1 MAKLIIKNKYGTI
14 PCELLNREDIS
25 LKAKGMYA
33 FLQSKPDNW
42 NFSEY
47 RIAKQLKEGRDSV
60 NNIIKELETSG
71 YLKRIPSRD
80 KKTGKWS
87 GYDYVLFDRPTIQ
100 DNRSPENP
108 LYGKSV
114 IRETRYTDFQGTN
127 SNIDNSNI
135 YNSNIDIEDQPP
147 LNENQNSSLK
157 DKPTP
162 SEIAREFFEN
172 PEFRN
177 QFIKRLIDSGEYGD
191 EREVVSEV
199 SRFFDYWTERNKSGT
214 KQRWELEKTFEIGKR
229 LKTWFNNAKNWQ
241 KRDNNEVEFII

>member
-1 MAKLIIKNKYGTI
+1 
-14 PCELLNREDIS
+14 
-25 LKAKGMYA
+25 MYA

-47 RIAKQLKEGRDSV
+47 KISKQLKEGRDSV
-60 NNIIKELETSG
+60 DNIIKELESNG
-71 YLKRIPSRD
+71 YLKRVPARA

-87 GYDYVLFDRPTIQ
+87 GYDYILFDKPDTQETRFT
-100 DNRSPENP
+100 ENP
-108 LYGKSV
+108 LYGKPV
-114 IRETRYTDFQGTN
+114 IRKTRYTDFQGTN

-135 YNSNIDIEDQPP
+135 YNSNIDIEEQQP
-147 LNENQNSSLK
+147 LNENQNSSLS

-162 SEIAREFFEN
+162 VDIAREFFED

-199 SRFFDYWTERNKSGT
+199 SKFFDYWTERNKSGT
-214 KQRWELEKTFEIGKR
+214 KQRWELEKTFEIGR
-229 LKTWFNNAKNWQ
+229 RIKTWFNNA
-241 KRDNNEVEFII
+241 NNL